1 MELHFDE
8 PDTFATGA
16 IGPKGQ
22 RVFFLMARQGGEEA
36 PVKLE
41 KQQVARLADYL
52 EQLLSMLPP
61 SEDSDDDLYEDP
73 EDPGEPADM
82 LWTVG
87 GLEIGYSEQR
97 DRIALYIEELAENP
111 DEDNPQANQDT
122 PLERIRV
129 LLRRGQTIAFIR
141 QAREIIAAGRPLC
154 MFCADP
160 LNYEDTWCPC
170 HN

>member
-8 PDTFATGA
+8 PDAFATGA

-52 EQLLSMLPP
+52 EQLLSILPS
-61 SEDSDDDLYEDP
+61 SEDSDEDLPEVA
-73 EDPGEPADM
+73 EDPGEPGDM

-97 DRIALYIEELAENP
+97 DRIALYIEELAESG
-111 DEDNPQANQDT
+111 DEDDPQAGHEG
-122 PLERIRV
+122 PLERIRI

-141 QAREIIAAGRPLC
+141 QAREIVAAGRPLC
-154 MFCADP
+154 MFCAEP
-160 LNYEDTWCPC
+160 LNSDDNWCPC

>member
-1 MELHFDE
+1 MDLHFDE
-8 PDTFATGA
+8 PDAFATGA

-22 RVFFLMARQGGEEA
+22 RVFFLMAKQGDEEA

-61 SEDSDDDLYEDP
+61 ADDADEYLLEEP
-73 EDPGEPADM
+73 EDPGEPGNM

-97 DRIALYIEELAENP
+97 DRIALYIEELAENA
-111 DEDNPQANQDT
+111 DEDDPQAGHDG

-129 LLRRGQTIAFIR
+129 LLRREQTVAFIR
-141 QAREIIAAGRPLC
+141 QAREIVAAGRPLC

-160 LNYEDTWCPC
+160 LNYEDNWCPC
-170 HN
+170 YN

>member
-8 PDTFATGA
+8 PDAFATGA

-22 RVFFLMARQGGEEA
+22 RVFFLMARQDGEEV

-41 KQQVARLADYL
+41 KQQVARLADYF
-52 EQLLSMLPP
+52 EQMLSMLPP
-61 SEDSDDDLYEDP
+61 SEDYLAEEP
-73 EDPGEPADM
+73 EDPGEPNSM

-97 DRIALYIEELAENP
+97 DRIALYIEELAESG
-111 DEDNPQANQDT
+111 DEDDPQAGHEGS
-122 PLERIRV
+122 LERIRI

-141 QAREIIAAGRPLC
+141 QAREIVAAGRPLC
-154 MFCADP
+154 MFCAEP
-160 LNYEDTWCPC
+160 LNSDDNWCPC